1 MLAADAGMAYTGAIA
16 EEAGEGEGG
25 NQHRNFA
32 LSSMAIAS
40 AGTLLMWLWK
50 D

>member
-1 MLAADAGMAYTGAIA
+1 MLAADAGMAYTGTIA
-16 EEAGEGEGG
+16 EDAGEGEDGTR
-25 NQHRNFA
+25 HRNFA

-40 AGTLLMWLWK
+40 AGTVLMWLWK